1 MLHELQ
7 AILTPDINIKWQ
19 DSRIRLAAGA
29 IAGAL
34 FLGAAGGGYYWYTQQ
49 REARAQMDFSESIE
63 GLNQFITRRL
73 QGVTKPEEVKEQWQE
88 FELSF
93 ATAYDRHRSSSLASF
108 MQVFQAQAAANA
120 GQPEEAYKLMQSALK
135 TLSSSSDY
143 YELYTLYTAVLG
155 TGIDEH
161 VKDSVAQLERLATN
175 NSSVEPLA
183 KLYLGQYRIANNE
196 VASAVAIFKQLADLK
211 DQDTVPGAVIAK
223 ARELLKQY
231 GSVDDQI

>member
-7 AILTPDINIKWQ
+7 AILTPDIHIKWQ
-19 DSRIRLAAGA
+19 DPRIRLAAGA

-73 QGVTKPEEVKEQWQE
+73 QGVTKPEEAKEQWQE
-88 FELSF
+88 LELSF
-93 ATAYDRHRSSSLASF
+93 ATAYDRHRSSSLAPF

-120 GQPEEAYKLMQSALK
+120 GQPAAAYKLMQSALK
-135 TLSSSSDY
+135 SLSSASDY
-143 YELYTLYTAVLG
+143 YELYTLYAAVLG
-155 TGIDEH
+155 TGIEEH
-161 VKDSVAQLERLATN
+161 VKDSVAQLERLAKN
-175 NSSVEPLA
+175 NSVIEPLA

-196 VASAVAIFKQLADLK
+196 VASAVALFKQLAVSTN
-211 DQDTVPGAVIAK
+211 QDEYSAVVAK